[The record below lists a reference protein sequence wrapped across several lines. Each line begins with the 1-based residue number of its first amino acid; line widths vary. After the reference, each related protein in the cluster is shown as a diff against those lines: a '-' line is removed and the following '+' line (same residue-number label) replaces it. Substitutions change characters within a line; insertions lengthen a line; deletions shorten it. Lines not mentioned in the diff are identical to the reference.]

1 MATYTAQALGAV
13 FIPADVNDY
22 TRLGFAAGGAVP
34 PPPVIAIISPT
45 AAIPGTRGQAANTPI
60 VFQVTDLTP
69 DLQKVLVW
77 VKIVGRE
84 ETLMIHDGTNF
95 LAPFDSTLSLR
106 TVIANGFQ
114 YSVMIKGGWSNGFA
128 LNVQAF
134 DSSGNLV

>member
-22 TRLGFAAGGAVP
+22 TKLGFAGSGATP
-34 PPPVIAIISPT
+34 PPPVITIISPT
-45 AAIPGTRGQAANTPI
+45 LAIPGTRGQAANTPI

-95 LAPFDSTLSLR
+95 LAPFDSVQSVR

-114 YSVMIKGGWSNGFA
+114 FSALIKGGWSNGFT
-128 LNVQAF
+128 LSVQAI
-134 DSSGNLV
+134 DSSGNIV